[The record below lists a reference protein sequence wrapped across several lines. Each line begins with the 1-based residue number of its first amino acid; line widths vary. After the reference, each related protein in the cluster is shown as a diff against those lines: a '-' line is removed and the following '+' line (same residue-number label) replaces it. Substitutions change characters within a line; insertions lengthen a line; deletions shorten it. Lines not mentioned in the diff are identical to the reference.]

1 MIRSMTGYGAAET
14 DRDGVNYRLEIRSL
28 NNRYLKTTIKLPDF
42 LQLFESDIERLLRE
56 RLHRGSVTYVLY
68 VRDTTDA
75 SLPELNVPMIRHYVE
90 QFKRVTSDGVAV
102 SMDLAAVL
110 ALPGA
115 CLPTTLDE
123 ATRNRHRAV
132 LEELTQSALTNLIEM
147 RRVEGEALRADLVSH
162 CKAMRDQVAAI
173 RKRCPNIVADYAK
186 RLQDRVNVL
195 LANGK
200 LELDRDALTREVAL
214 FADRSDVSEE
224 LTRLES
230 HLDQFVRVCESAE
243 YSGRKLDF
251 LAQEMLREANTIGSK
266 ANDTEVS
273 HAVVTLKSAIDRI
286 KEQVQNIE

>member
-42 LQLFESDIERLLRE
+42 VQLFEADLERMLRE

-68 VRDTTDA
+68 VRDTSEAT
-75 SLPELNVPMIRHYVE
+75 LPELNVPLIRHYVQ
-90 QFKRVTSDGVAV
+90 QFRQVAGDGVAV

-110 ALPGA
+110 AVPGA
-115 CLPTTLDE
+115 CVPTTLDDE
-123 ATRNRHRAV
+123 TRLRHKSV
-132 LEELTQSALTNLIEM
+132 IEELTHAALDRLIEM
-147 RRVEGEALRADLVSH
+147 RMVEGQALQADLVGH
-162 CKAMRDQVAAI
+162 CESMRQQVAGI
-173 RKRCPNIVADYAK
+173 RQRCPYIIDDYAR

-195 LANGK
+195 LANAK
-200 LELDRDALTREVAL
+200 LELDRDALAREVAL

-230 HLDQFVRVCESAE
+230 HLNQFVSVCESAE

>member
-1 MIRSMTGYGAAET
+1 MTGYGAAET

-42 LQLFESDIERLLRE
+42 LQLFESDLERMLRE

-68 VRDTTDA
+68 VRDTTD
-75 SLPELNVPMIRHYVE
+75 STLPALNVPMIRHYVD
-90 QFKRVTSDGVAV
+90 QFRDVAGDGVSV

-115 CLPTTLDE
+115 CQPTMLDDE
-123 ATRNRHRAV
+123 TRNRHRAV
-132 LEELTQSALTNLIEM
+132 VEELTRKAVDQLIAM
-147 RRVEGEALRADLVSH
+147 RAVEGQALRADLVTH
-162 CKAMRDQVAAI
+162 CEAMRDKVTSI
-173 RKRCPNIVADYAK
+173 RLRCPSIIEDYAR
-186 RLQDRVNVL
+186 RLHDRVNVL
-195 LANGK
+195 LATAK

-224 LTRLES
+224 LTRLEC
-230 HLDQFVRVCESAE
+230 HLDQFVSVCDSAE

-273 HAVVTLKSAIDRI
+273 HAVVALKSAIDRI